1 MKQYSV
7 PTLLKNHEKY
17 LFTILLLAIISIVG
31 FTIEKAYPQVEDSQ
45 LNGPAMDSQKTSKST
60 PSSESK
66 FTPKMYVKITSH
78 KNADIVPAGDLT
90 INGTSSD
97 TAVKGLRGR
106 C

>member
-45 LNGPAMDSQKTSKST
+45 LNGPAMDSQKTNKST
-60 PSSESK
+60 PI
-66 FTPKMYVKITSH
+66 F
-78 KNADIVPAGDLT
+78 
-90 INGTSSD
+90 
-97 TAVKGLRGR
+97 
-106 C
+106 